1 MTRRLTRRKLLA
13 IETALEVC
21 ERMGSRAFR
30 AVAESLPE
38 PSPARL
44 RDVHDAL
51 EWARRTRDARLAAL
65 AVSISKRKRR
75 NAAAGPKKRTSGV

>member
-21 ERMGSRAFR
+21 ERLGSRNFR

-51 EWARRTRDARLAAL
+51 EWTREVRDVREEEANFRGLAAT
-65 AVSISKRKRR
+65 RP
-75 NAAAGPKKRTSGV
+75 GMTSA

>member
-1 MTRRLTRRKLLA
+1 MPSTRRLTRRKLLA

-30 AVAESLPE
+30 TWAESLPE

-51 EWARRTRDARLAAL
+51 EWTRQEFDIREQAREG
-65 AVSISKRKRR
+65 K
-75 NAAAGPKKRTSGV
+75 